1 MIEQILRAPLPDQI
15 KALLEKLDNELDASS
30 LQKVNNFARNY
41 AAYLTR
47 YERMMLRRA
56 IRRINRE
63 LLMNEAMAI
72 VINTPPEVEKWAY
85 PSSAKTL
92 TIDQIQRDTLQILE
106 KEFAKGFVGATL
118 GQANSGLYVDV
129 KREAN
134 RANY

>member
-30 LQKVNNFARNY
+30 LQKVNAFVRTY

-85 PSSAKTL
+85 PSTNTL
-92 TIDQIQRDTLQILE
+92 TLEQIQRDTLQILE
-106 KEFAKGFVGATL
+106 KEFVKGYKDSAL
-118 GQANSGLYVDV
+118 GRANSGLYADV
-129 KREAN
+129 KREAE

>member
-30 LQKVNNFARNY
+30 LQKVNAFVRTY

-72 VINTPPEVEKWAY
+72 VINTQPEVETWAY

-92 TIDQIQRDTLQILE
+92 TIEQIQRDTLQILE
-106 KEFAKGFVGATL
+106 KEFVKGYKDSAL
-118 GQANSGLYVDV
+118 GRANSGLYADV
-129 KREAN
+129 KREAE
-134 RANY
+134 RVNY

>member
-30 LQKVNNFARNY
+30 LQKVNAFVRTY

-85 PSSAKTL
+85 PSTNTL
-92 TIDQIQRDTLQILE
+92 TLEQIQRDTLQILE
-106 KEFAKGFVGATL
+106 KEFVKGYKDSAL
-118 GQANSGLYVDV
+118 GRANSGLYADV
-129 KREAN
+129 KREAE
-134 RANY
+134 RVNY